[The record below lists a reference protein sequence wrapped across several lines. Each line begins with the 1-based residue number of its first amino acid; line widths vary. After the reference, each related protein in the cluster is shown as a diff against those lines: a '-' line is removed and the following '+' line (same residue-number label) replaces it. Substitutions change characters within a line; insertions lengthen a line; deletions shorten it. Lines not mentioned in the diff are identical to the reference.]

1 MVQILMAAVLAV
13 MVALAPDGRAT
24 DAPADHPEADAAHH
38 SEPPG
43 GGSSQA
49 DRPDAESNAEEESE
63 SADEPAQEAVRPTL
77 ILTPAQAQMDRQ
89 YDEMHQIES
98 VDDLLRALE
107 RRNEGLRSLRARIR
121 YTKFFPFEGDEQV
134 RSGTLYFM
142 SLDGDPPVRKF
153 AVHFDTLEFDGRL
166 ERGEERSYI
175 FDGQW
180 LVERLPKE
188 RQIFKRQVVPPG
200 ERFDP
205 LRLGEGPFPIPIGQ
219 KREEILER
227 FEAELLPSED
237 GTQALDKGVRA
248 WLLDE
253 RVPTWQLRLVPREG
267 YEDELELAEIRLW
280 YRRSDLLPRAAWTRA
295 VNGNESTIQLIG
307 QEVNGSIP
315 ADRLDTSVPEIGWNV
330 EITPWRGSLHPED
343 PR

>member
-1 MVQILMAAVLAV
+1 MLELVMAAL
-13 MVALAPDGRAT
+13 VAAMGAAAMDAEGPPHETTKDGEDTGAPVEMEPPTDGDGPAEGEDPEAPDG
-24 DAPADHPEADAAHH
+24 
-38 SEPPG
+38 
-43 GGSSQA
+43 A
-49 DRPDAESNAEEESE
+49 DRAEE
-63 SADEPAQEAVRPTL
+63 DGRTIRPTL
-77 ILTPAQAQMDRQ
+77 ILTPAQAQMDRRH
-89 YDEMHQIES
+89 DESHEIAS

-107 RRNEGLRSLRARIR
+107 RSSEGLRSLSARIR

-134 RSGTLYFM
+134 RSGMLYYL
-142 SLDGDPPVRKF
+142 SVHDGDPPVRKF

-166 ERGEERSYI
+166 ERGEARSYI

-227 FEAELLPSED
+227 FEAELVPSDD
-237 GTQALDKGVRA
+237 GTDVLDEGVRA
-248 WLLDE
+248 WLLNE
-253 RVPTWQLRLVPREG
+253 RVPTWQLRLVPRKG
-267 YEDELELAEIRLW
+267 YEDELELSEIRLW

-295 VNGNESTIQLIG
+295 VNGNESMIQLIG

-343 PR
+343 SR